1 MQRGL
6 SPFDAVVVSAVLG
19 DRLAQDCGI
28 VTGSRMV
35 RFAARVRYLKRIS
48 WGTVENRPAFVSKKT
63 GLSWAD
69 LTPRH
74 WVYPVFEA
82 AFQNAFRARFRNDDE
97 RLVSWHGSL
106 SMPTYPVCWQSGEVD
121 TNDPWHHRLQ
131 FRTRHTRLLS
141 RASTRP
147 AIVGGQRPRLA
158 TPPTAARSRR
168 QNICLEALG
177 KDPSATQH
185 CVTVEP
191 ACGNNQSH
199 SLSRDGQICQAAM
212 ITTVYPL
219 RSCSAAWTTAAH
231 IRRADSEYYGV
242 ASRSCLI
249 DYKASRHECGGAK
262 RMNHDADSFCKTN
275 ASRRPEFIKSES
287 EPIFHAET
295 HP

>member
-1 MQRGL
+1 MDDMIK
-6 SPFDAVVVSAVLG
+6 P
-19 DRLAQDCGI
+19 
-28 VTGSRMV
+28 GS
-35 RFAARVRYLKRIS
+35 
-48 WGTVENRPAFVSKKT
+48 
-63 GLSWAD
+63 
-69 LTPRH
+69 TPR
-74 WVYPVFEA
+74 P
-82 AFQNAFRARFRNDDE
+82 
-97 RLVSWHGSL
+97 
-106 SMPTYPVCWQSGEVD
+106 
-121 TNDPWHHRLQ
+121 
-131 FRTRHTRLLS
+131 
-141 RASTRP
+141 
-147 AIVGGQRPRLA
+147 
-158 TPPTAARSRR
+158 RR
-168 QNICLEALG
+168 QDICLEALG

-231 IRRADSEYYGV
+231 IRRADSEYYCV

-275 ASRRPEFIKSES
+275 ASRRPELIKSES

-295 HP
+295 QRAVWHWRPEAHACLVAPIIGWAAAQRKMSILHANATFTIVAVSRLERHLFF